1 MKREDAWKLL
11 NEMMSNKNLIR
22 HGLAVEFIMRDLCN
36 YLREREGSEK
46 SGTSPEILRF
56 AQNDKQDSGQAGM
69 TVNKH
74 TIDNV
79 EREFD
84 EEEWAVV
91 GLLHDA
97 DYELIEK
104 DPTKHTL
111 VTAEKLRELGVSE
124 RIIEAIKAHH
134 FGIKPQRD
142 NILESAVY
150 SADEMSGLITA
161 CALVKERKLSNVS
174 VETVLKKFPEKNF
187 AAGARR
193 DQILEG
199 IVELEI
205 SLEVFTK
212 IALEAMQK
220 HHEELG
226 L

>member
-22 HGLAVEFIMRDLCN
+22 HGLAVEYIMRDLCQ
-36 YLREREGSEK
+36 YLKEK
-46 SGTSPEILRF
+46 ADGGDGEIL
-56 AQNDKQDSGQAGM
+56 KQVNSRSQQDDNYFSGD
-69 TVNKH
+69 
-74 TIDNV
+74 IDRV
-79 EREFD
+79 FD

-111 VTAEKLRELGVSE
+111 VTAEKLEALGVSE
-124 RIIEAIKAHH
+124 RIIQAIKAHH
-134 FGIKPQRD
+134 FGIKPTRD

-150 SADEMSGLITA
+150 AVDEMSGLITA
-161 CALVKERKLSNVS
+161 CALVQPEKKLAT
-174 VETVLKKFPEKNF
+174 VELASVLKKFKQPSF

-193 DQILEG
+193 DQISEG
-199 IVELEI
+199 ISELNM
-205 SLEVFTK
+205 SLEDFTK